1 MHSTKKV
8 STKKRT
14 RSRKHALVQERV
26 HEKKIF
32 KKIKKRFKLFIL
44 VGSTN
49 YYKVVESKIDISLYL
64 KISFSLVRVLFC
76 GRFLDQV
83 RDFLFSYSLFF
94 FYKFPVQVRR
104 KHAHKEIIL
113 IEFINTQN

>member
-83 RDFLFSYSLFF
+83 RVFLFSYSLFF